1 MPDIIKSSEYRD
13 WLRDLKSQIKTGQI
27 KAALS
32 VNSRMIALYWDLG
45 RQKKVVTN
53 FNQTLPAPQSD
64 LADELLFFEREMT
77 GQKGGHVE

>member
-1 MPDIIKSSEYRD
+1 
-13 WLRDLKSQIKTGQI
+13 
-27 KAALS
+27 
-32 VNSRMIALYWDLG
+32 MIALYWDLG

-64 LADELLFFEREMT
+64 LADELLFCEREMT